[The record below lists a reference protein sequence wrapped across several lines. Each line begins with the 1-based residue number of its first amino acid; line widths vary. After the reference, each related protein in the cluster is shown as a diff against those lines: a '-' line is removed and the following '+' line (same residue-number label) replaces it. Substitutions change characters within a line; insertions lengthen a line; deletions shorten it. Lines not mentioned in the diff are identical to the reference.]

1 MDMLHEEIG
10 EEVLC
15 RLGSVLYLNLL
26 ETTTLRSLIAQACRD
41 AAACHP
47 KEAADILGELVG
59 ITHAV
64 AAHARHTRQ
73 LLSALTDT
81 QAVLRRGEERRLHPL
96 PESHSDREH
105 DEPWEV

>member
-26 ETTTLRSLIAQACRD
+26 ETTTLRSRLAQACRD

-47 KEAADILGELVG
+47 KEAADVLAELVG
-59 ITHAV
+59 TTHAV

-73 LLSALTDT
+73 LLSALTHT
-81 QAVLRRGEERRLHPL
+81 QAVLRGEERPLHRPCP
-96 PESHSDREH
+96 PE
-105 DEPWEV
+105 WWK

>member
-41 AAACHP
+41 TAACHP

-73 LLSALTDT
+73 LLSALTHT
-81 QAVLRRGEERRLHPL
+81 QAVLRRGDEHRLYPL
-96 PESHSDREH
+96 PESDSPNEDGC
-105 DEPWEV
+105 PGA